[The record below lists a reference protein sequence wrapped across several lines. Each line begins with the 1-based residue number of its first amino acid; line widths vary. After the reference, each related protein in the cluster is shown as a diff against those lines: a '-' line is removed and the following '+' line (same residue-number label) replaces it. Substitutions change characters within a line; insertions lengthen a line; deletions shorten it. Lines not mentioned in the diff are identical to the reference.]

1 MELLSL
7 LRREAAIDLRRLA
20 VMTALSAVST
30 TLILGLIA
38 FGAEKASSGDVS
50 LVMVAAFLAA
60 IPLFI
65 LSQNY
70 VMTTTA
76 REVEAIIQRL
86 RLNLFEGVRNADIPA
101 LDSLGRAPLFA
112 ALANDTQ
119 TISRTMPLLVIGA
132 QQGVTL
138 VFVALFLAW
147 LSLSAFAIAAVFSV
161 IALTVHF
168 RRSRALSENMQQ
180 VSRDE
185 QRLFGGLGHVL
196 DGFKEIRVN
205 ALRAEQVVTELS
217 GLSAEVRQRKSAI
230 KRQWAIEFAFIQ
242 VVFFLLLGLMVF
254 VVPLFSE
261 GFAKVAVE
269 ATTVALFLVGPI
281 GTVAQ
286 AIPAIADAGSALA
299 AVQRVIERL
308 RDVLANGED
317 ENAEALAE
325 PIREIALDGIRFSYR
340 EADGSPGF
348 SVGPLDVVFKT
359 GELVVVTGGN
369 GSGKSTV
376 LRLLTALLRPD
387 QGRLRINGEPL
398 RAGQR
403 QAYRDHIAAVFS
415 DYHLFRRLYGL
426 GSIDPDNA
434 DALLRR
440 LQIAEKVAVRDG
452 AFTTVDLSGGQRKRL
467 ALMVALLEDKPVL
480 ILDEWA
486 ADQDPQFRR
495 LFYEKLLPA
504 LKRPDRII
512 VCVTHDDRYFGIAD
526 RILDMQE
533 GRFRA

>member
-1 MELLSL
+1 MELFSL
-7 LRREAAIDLRRLA
+7 FRREAVINLRRL
-20 VMTALSAVST
+20 VLMTCLAAVST
-30 TLILGLIA
+30 TFILGLVA
-38 FGAEKASSGDVS
+38 FGAAKASSGEVS
-50 LVMVAAFLAA
+50 LFMVIAFLAA

-86 RLNLFEGVRNADIPA
+86 RLRLFEGVRNAGVPA

-112 ALANDTQ
+112 ALSNDTQ

-147 LSLSAFAIAAVFSV
+147 LSLTAFAIAAGFSV
-161 IALTVHF
+161 IALTVHS
-168 RRSRALSENMQQ
+168 RRSRALSESMQQ
-180 VSRDE
+180 ASRDE

-205 ALRAEQVVTELS
+205 ALRAEQVVSELS
-217 GLSAEVRQRKSAI
+217 DFSAEVRQRKSAI

-254 VVPLFSE
+254 VVPMFSE

-281 GTVAQ
+281 GTIAQ
-286 AIPAIADAGSALA
+286 AIPAIADAESSLA
-299 AVQRVIERL
+299 AVQRVTQRL
-308 RDVLANGED
+308 HEALANGDD
-317 ENAEALAE
+317 EGAERLAG
-325 PIREIALDGIRFSYR
+325 PISEIAFDGVRFSYR
-340 EADGSPGF
+340 ESDGSPGF
-348 SVGPLDVVFKT
+348 SVGPLDVVFRA

-369 GSGKSTV
+369 GSGKSTM
-376 LRLLTALLRPD
+376 LRLLTALLRPN
-387 QGRLRINGEPL
+387 QGGLRINGEPL

-415 DYHLFRRLYGL
+415 DYHLFRRLYGV
-426 GSIDPDNA
+426 GPIDPEKA
-434 DALLRR
+434 DALLRQ
-440 LQIAEKVAVRDG
+440 LEIAEKVSVRDG

-495 LFYEKLLPA
+495 IFYEKLLPA

-512 VCVTHDDRYFGIAD
+512 ICVTHDDRYFGVAD
-526 RILDMQE
+526 RILDMEE

>member
-1 MELLSL
+1 MELLSV

-20 VMTALSAVST
+20 LMTCLAAVST
-30 TLILGLIA
+30 TFILGLVA

-50 LVMVAAFLAA
+50 LMMVLAFLAA

-70 VMTTTA
+70 VMTSTA

-86 RLNLFEGVRNADIPA
+86 RLSLFEGVRKAGIPA
-101 LDSLGRAPLFA
+101 LESLGRAPLFA
-112 ALANDTQ
+112 ALSNDTQ

-132 QQGVTL
+132 QQAVSL

-147 LSLSAFAIAAVFSV
+147 LSLSAFAIAATFSA
-161 IALTVHF
+161 IALVVHA
-168 RRSRALSENMQQ
+168 RRSRSLSENMQR
-180 VSRDE
+180 VSQDE
-185 QRLFGGLGHVL
+185 QRLFAGLGHML
-196 DGFKEIRVN
+196 EGFKEIRVN
-205 ALRAEQVVTELS
+205 ALRAEQVVLEM
-217 GLSAEVRQRKSAI
+217 SAFSDDLRQRKSVI

-281 GTVAQ
+281 GTIAQ
-286 AIPAIADAGSALA
+286 AIPAIAEAESALA
-299 AVQRVIERL
+299 SVRGVARQL
-308 RDVLANGED
+308 QH
-317 ENAEALAE
+317 ALAKGDDESTEPLSE
-325 PIREIALDGIRFSYR
+325 PIREIALDGVRFSYR

-348 SVGPLDVVFKT
+348 SVGPLDAVFRT

-369 GSGKSTV
+369 GSGKSTM
-376 LRLLTALLRPD
+376 LRLLTALQQPD
-387 QGRLRINGEPL
+387 QGNLRINGEPL

-403 QAYRDHIAAVFS
+403 QDYRDHVAAVFS

-426 GSIDPDNA
+426 DPIDPENA
-434 DALLRR
+434 GALLRR
-440 LQIAEKVAVRDG
+440 LEIADKVAVRDG

-495 LFYEKLLPA
+495 HFYEELLPA

-512 VCVTHDDRYFGIAD
+512 VCVTHDDRYFHVAD
-526 RILDMQE
+526 RVIDMEE
-533 GRFRA
+533 GRFRG